1 MLSALHAAKEKLS
14 IYYRETDKVYGDLF
28 AIGTIL
34 APQNKLQFFNNK
46 DWGPKLCYQY
56 RKSFETYAG
65 LYKERLSVTQ
75 DSPQIPSLG
84 VQTSKIDALFAP
96 DFNQSVSSD
105 EATQYLESETV
116 PIAPRTFWKE
126 HKHKFPA
133 LAKMARDILLI
144 PATGAGVERLFNSA
158 RDVCHYRRGSLNS
171 TTIQDLM
178 LFMCT
183 SRFEVEEK
191 ELSLIKQYLLN
202 EEQQAL
208 DEEKDAQQLQDTLKP
223 ISDNEEDNSLEISIV
238 QPATQQLSKHA
249 QGKRRMS
256 MVSDGEQEC
265 QEPISS
271 DDEVVLPLPDTQ
283 PRISGRNR
291 KRTRRE
297 DDQFL
302 HY

>member
-1 MLSALHAAKEKLS
+1 
-14 IYYRETDKVYGDLF
+14 
-28 AIGTIL
+28 
-34 APQNKLQFFNNK
+34 
-46 DWGPKLCYQY
+46 
-56 RKSFETYAG
+56 
-65 LYKERLSVTQ
+65 
-75 DSPQIPSLG
+75 
-84 VQTSKIDALFAP
+84 
-96 DFNQSVSSD
+96 
-105 EATQYLESETV
+105 
-116 PIAPRTFWKE
+116 
-126 HKHKFPA
+126 
-133 LAKMARDILLI
+133 MARDILSI
-144 PATGAGVERLFNSA
+144 PATGAGVSGFLILLE
-158 RDVCHYRRGSLNS
+158 
-171 TTIQDLM
+171 M
-178 LFMCT
+178 
-183 SRFEVEEK
+183 FEVEEK

>member
-14 IYYRETDKVYGDLF
+14 IYYRETDK
-28 AIGTIL
+28 
-34 APQNKLQFFNNK
+34 FFNNK

-105 EATQYLESETV
+105 EATQYLESV

-126 HKHKFPA
+126 HEHKFPA
-133 LAKMARDILLI
+133 LAKMARDILSI

-158 RDVCHYRRGSLNS
+158 RDVCDYRRGSLNS